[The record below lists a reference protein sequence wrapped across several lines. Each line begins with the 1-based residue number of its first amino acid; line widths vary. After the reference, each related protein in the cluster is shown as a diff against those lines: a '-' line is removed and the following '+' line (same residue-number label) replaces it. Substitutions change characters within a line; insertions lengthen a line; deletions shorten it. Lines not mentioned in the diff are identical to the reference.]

1 MTTHIPHHLY
11 NMMCVVC
18 YDRERTV
25 FNLQMK
31 LDCRVFL
38 EEVDTSQRGV
48 IKVSEINRFDTLK
61 LIL

>member
-18 YDRERTV
+18 YLYRRTV
-25 FNLQMK
+25 LNLQMK
-31 LDCRVFL
+31 LDLRVFL

-48 IKVSEINRFDTLK
+48 
-61 LIL
+61 